1 MTRIKI
7 YVYNEVTY
15 IDPDQF
21 RKVFKNV
28 SFPKTITDDMLMARG
43 VVVKE
48 EVEPGESFED
58 KKKTKL
64 LELQTAYNTAVSGSV
79 SVKLNDTTTIRMLF
93 AEKDLLM
100 VRAMLDKMTDAS
112 VDNGVLVDVDDNVYM
127 NLDKDTV
134 NKVYQAMLD
143 KQFGVYMQMKQYQI
157 SINTAETEE
166 ELNQIVISF

>member
-1 MTRIKI
+1 MIPIK
-7 YVYNEVTY
+7 VYEYKGIKY
-15 IDPDQF
+15 IDNNEF
-21 RKVFKNV
+21 RKIFKNV
-28 SFPKTITDDMLMARG
+28 SFPKEITDDMLMSRG
-43 VVVKE
+43 VIVKE
-48 EVEPGESFED
+48 EVEPEESFED
-58 KKKTKL
+58 KKKKKL
-64 LELQTAYNTAVSGSV
+64 LELQTAYSNAVSGSV

-143 KQFGVYMQMKQYQI
+143 KQFGVYMTLKQYQI
-157 SINTAETEE
+157 AINTAKTKE
-166 ELNQIVISF
+166 ELEGINILF